1 MSPFPLQA
9 AKDGLHDEHGR
20 LGAGS
25 LDDYGNVLS
34 GFGRA
39 LWARGVYL
47 VRQEASQT
55 VSPQP

>member
-25 LDDYGNVLS
+25 LDDYGNICHGNVLS

-47 VRQEASQT
+47 VRQEAS
-55 VSPQP
+55 